1 MQIISHRGYWKVS
14 DEKNKINAFER
25 SFKLGFGTETDIRDF
40 NGELVISHDIPNS
53 SIEELIYVDD
63 FFKLYKSIGNNLPL
77 ALNIKSDGLQ
87 EMLKNLI
94 IKYDIS
100 NYFVFDMS
108 IPDTLGYMKRDIKYF
123 SRQSEFEIMPS
134 LYKECKGVWLD
145 EFVNHWITPEI
156 IDEHLKINKLVCI
169 VSPELHGRNN
179 IQEWAN
185 YKNFITNQFSENL
198 ILCTDNPEDAKK
210 YFYED

>member
-14 DEKNKINAFER
+14 AEKNKIKAFER

-108 IPDTLGYMKRDIKYF
+108 IPDTIGYLNNKTPFY
-123 SRQSEFEIMPS
+123 SRQSEYEKTPVFYENCSGI
-134 LYKECKGVWLD
+134 WLD
-145 EFVNHWITPEI
+145 GFEGNWFNKDILINH
-156 IDEHLKINKLVCI
+156 INKHKKIAI
-169 VSPELHGRNN
+169 VSSELHKRDPEELWSFIKSNELHTEEN
-179 IQEWAN
+179 I
-185 YKNFITNQFSENL
+185 L
-198 ILCTDNPEDAKK
+198 LCTDIPGEAKQ
-210 YFYED
+210 YFNL

>member
-1 MQIISHRGYWKVS
+1 MQIISHRGYWKDS
-14 DEKNKINAFER
+14 AEKNKIDAFER
-25 SFKLGFGTETDIRDF
+25 SFNLGFGTETDIRDF

-53 SIEELIYVDD
+53 LNGELLYLDD
-63 FFKLYKSIGNNLPL
+63 FFKLYKLIGNNLPL

-87 EMLKNLI
+87 KMLHNLI

-108 IPDTLGYMKRDIKYF
+108 IPDTLGYIKREINYF

-134 LYKECKGVWLD
+134 LYKNCRGVWLD
-145 EFVNHWITPEI
+145 EFVNHWITSEI
-156 IDEHLKINKLVCI
+156 IEDHLKNDKLVCI

-179 IQEWAN
+179 IQEWLN
-185 YKNFITNQFSENL
+185 YKNFITNQFSDNL
-198 ILCTDNPEDAKK
+198 ILCTDKPEDAKK

>member
-1 MQIISHRGYWKVS
+1 MKIISHRGYWKNIKK
-14 DEKNKINAFER
+14 KNTISAFKK
-25 SFKLGFGTETDIRDF
+25 SFELGFGTETDIRDF

-108 IPDTLGYMKRDIKYF
+108 IPDTLGYMKKNINYF
-123 SRQSEFEIMPS
+123 SRQSEFEITPS
-134 LYKECKGVWLD
+134 LYKECRGVWLD

-156 IDEHLKINKLVCI
+156 IEEHLKKNKLVCI

>member
-1 MQIISHRGYWKVS
+1 MQIISHRGYWRANA
-14 DEKNKINAFER
+14 EKNKINAFER
-25 SFKLGFGTETDIRDF
+25 SFNLGFGTETDIRDF

-108 IPDTLGYMKRDIKYF
+108 IPDTLGYMKRDINYF

-134 LYKECKGVWLD
+134 LYKECRGVWLD

-156 IDEHLKINKLVCI
+156 IEEHLKKNKLVCI

>member
-1 MQIISHRGYWKVS
+1 MQIISHRGYWKLS
-14 DEKNKINAFER
+14 TEKNKMNAFER

-53 SIEELIYVDD
+53 SNEELIYVDD

-108 IPDTLGYMKRDIKYF
+108 IPDTLGYIKKEIKYF

-134 LYKECKGVWLD
+134 LYKECRGVWLD

-156 IDEHLKINKLVCI
+156 IKDHLKINKLVCI

>member
-1 MQIISHRGYWKVS
+1 MQIISHRGYWNLVT
-14 DEKNKINAFER
+14 EKNTIIAFER

-53 SIEELIYVDD
+53 SIEQLIYVDD

-156 IDEHLKINKLVCI
+156 IEEHLKINKLVCI

>member
-1 MQIISHRGYWKVS
+1 MQIISHRGYWKVRA
-14 DEKNKINAFER
+14 EKNKINAFER

-40 NGELVISHDIPNS
+40 NGELVVSHDIPNS

-87 EMLKNLI
+87 EKLKNLI

-108 IPDTLGYMKRDIKYF
+108 IPDTLGYMKKDIKYF

-134 LYKECKGVWLD
+134 LYKECRGVWLD

-156 IDEHLKINKLVCI
+156 IEEHLKINKLVCI

>member
-53 SIEELIYVDD
+53 SIEQLIYVDD

-156 IDEHLKINKLVCI
+156 IEEHLKINKLVCI

>member
-40 NGELVISHDIPNS
+40 NGELVISHDIPKS
-53 SIEELIYVDD
+53 SPEELIYVDD

-123 SRQSEFEIMPS
+123 SRQSDFEIIPS
-134 LYKECKGVWLD
+134 LYKECRGVWLD

-156 IDEHLKINKLVCI
+156 IEEHFKKNKFVCI

>member
-1 MQIISHRGYWKVS
+1 MQIISHRGFWRDS
-14 DEKNKINAFER
+14 AEKNKINAFER
-25 SFKLGFGTETDIRDF
+25 SFNLGFGTETDIRDF

-53 SIEELIYVDD
+53 SIQELLYVDD
-63 FFKLYKSIGNNLPL
+63 FFKLYKSTGNNLPL

-87 EMLKNLI
+87 EMLQNLI

-108 IPDTLGYMKRDIKYF
+108 IPDTLGYMKRDINYF

-145 EFVNHWITPEI
+145 EFTNHWITPEI
-156 IDEHLKINKLVCI
+156 IKNHLEINKLVCI

-179 IQEWAN
+179 IQEWLN
-185 YKNFITNQFSENL
+185 YKNFITNQFSDNL